1 MERPGITGIK
11 IKTMKLKITSSVRL
25 LGSGHEYKKNSIE
38 RMSKKIVLFVFLI
51 AGMVVSAQDK
61 MTTKTGQVAFEAS
74 VPAFE
79 EVKATSETVTCVLNA
94 KTGEI
99 ASQALIKSFRFKVA
113 LMEEHFNENYIES
126 DKYPKATF
134 RGKIN
139 EFDAASLTATAKDY
153 TIQGKMELHG
163 KTKDV
168 SMPAKIRKTDS
179 GIEIVSSFT
188 LNTDDYAIEIPSVVK
203 SKVSKKVAVKST
215 FTVK

>member
-1 MERPGITGIK
+1 
-11 IKTMKLKITSSVRL
+11 MKKL
-25 LGSGHEYKKNSIE
+25 
-38 RMSKKIVLFVFLI
+38 LI
-51 AGMVVSAQDK
+51 AFVLMGFAASAQEK
-61 MTTKTGQVAFEAS
+61 MVTKTGKVTFEAS
-74 VPAFE
+74 VPSFE

-99 ASQALIKSFRFKVA
+99 ASQALMKSFRFKTA

-139 EFDAASLTATAKDY
+139 EFNAASLTADAKDY
-153 TIQGKMELHG
+153 MIQGTLEMHG

-168 SMPAKIRKTDS
+168 SMPAKIRKTDG
-179 GIEIVSSFT
+179 GIEITSSFSV
-188 LNTDDYAIEIPSVVK
+188 NTDDFGIEIPSVVK
-203 SKVSKKVAVKST
+203 NKVSKKVSVKSV